1 MKVTGVKTYVIENES
16 APRSGGGEETGNWY
30 IGGKYFLILELS
42 TDEGIIGLGEKLTGS
57 SFTGN
62 MTWKDFKSQIQLVHE
77 TVEAFVIGKNPFD
90 IEKIY
95 YDMYA
100 GRHDYRLPSLHFGMV
115 LSGIEMAL
123 RRILVSP
130 DFLFRESQD
139 PKQVAVEG
147 IYQISDL
154 ELASRLSFL
163 LWSSVPDKELLDLAE
178 SGRLSDPSI
187 LDQQHQRM

>member
-42 TDEGIIGLGEKLTGS
+42 TDEGIVGLGEKLTGS

-100 GRHDYRLPSLHFGMV
+100 GRHDYRLPSLHYGMV

-123 RRILVSP
+123 WDIVGKATNQP
-130 DFLFRESQD
+130 
-139 PKQVAVEG
+139 
-147 IYQISDL
+147 IYNLIGGKC
-154 ELASRLSFL
+154 
-163 LWSSVPDKELLDLAE
+163 WDKLRAYAYMPPIPE
-178 SGRLSDPSI
+178 R
-187 LDQQHQRM
+187 